1 MNQRDSSTGAACIPF
16 RKSEHEEQQ
25 YGPTKTT
32 NRPKNTRLFLDMQA
46 AVKGMFALLILTKS
60 HGALDWC
67 DTDRL
72 TTQKRCRV
80 SEVNDGTNR
89 QILNPQPKLPD
100 TREANI

>member
-1 MNQRDSSTGAACIPF
+1 
-16 RKSEHEEQQ
+16 
-25 YGPTKTT
+25 
-32 NRPKNTRLFLDMQA
+32 MQA

-100 TREANI
+100 TREANISTRDKPSKNEDPVHISAAFVR